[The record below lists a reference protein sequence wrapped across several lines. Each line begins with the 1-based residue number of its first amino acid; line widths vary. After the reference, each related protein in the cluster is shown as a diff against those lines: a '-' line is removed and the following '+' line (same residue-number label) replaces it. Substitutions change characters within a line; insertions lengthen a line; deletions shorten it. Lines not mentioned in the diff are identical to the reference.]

1 MDAMAVTCRTY
12 RFALSF
18 VLAMA
23 LGASVDARDASN
35 PLETLLIAFAQ
46 GKRDKDIAAL
56 SNIEW
61 QGFAYPEDSEKDLS
75 VTYHLRGRLRL
86 NGFGEV
92 DLPVGIGANA
102 THKKG
107 NEGDASIDVIFHSA
121 KGVRAIELQKFY
133 PSANYREILQK
144 QLSVGTVTLLGDN
157 CKKDG
162 YGDLPDDEHTAF
174 FRIDLPVAPTPVFV
188 RAGRNEDGGK
198 NSPGE
203 TFFSFSLFTPGSD
216 MTKRSCVNRVD
227 PPQ

>member
-1 MDAMAVTCRTY
+1 MAVACRTY
-12 RFALSF
+12 RFALSL
-18 VLAMA
+18 VLALA
-23 LGASVDARDASN
+23 LGASAEARAAAG
-35 PLETLLIAFAQ
+35 PLETLLIAFTQ
-46 GKRDKDIAAL
+46 GKREKDIAAL

-61 QGFAYPEDSEKDLS
+61 QGFAYPEDSEKDLG

-92 DLPVGIGANA
+92 DLPIGIGANA

-133 PSANYREILQK
+133 PSGNYQEILQR
-144 QLSVGTVTLLGDN
+144 QLSGGTVTLLADN
-157 CKKDG
+157 CKTG
-162 YGDLPDDEHTAF
+162 GFGDLPDDEHTAF
-174 FRIDLPVAPTPVFV
+174 FRIDLPAATTPVFV
-188 RAGRNEDGGK
+188 RAGRNEAGGK

-216 MTKRSCVNRVD
+216 LTKRACVDRVE
-227 PPQ
+227 PTR